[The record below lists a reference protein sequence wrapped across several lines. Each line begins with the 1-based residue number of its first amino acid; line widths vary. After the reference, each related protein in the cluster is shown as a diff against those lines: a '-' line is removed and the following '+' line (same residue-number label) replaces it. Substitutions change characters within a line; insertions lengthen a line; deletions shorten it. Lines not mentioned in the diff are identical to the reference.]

1 MSFHVLRLVSTVFI
15 VSSLFLGQTQEP
27 TSQKPEDKTGKPSGG
42 SPITVVTV
50 ADSSR
55 TELPADF
62 KPLVGLEKRPKLE
75 KTTEYQLI
83 QLFNAEIARVRK
95 PLPLG
100 TKDIVITPDGA
111 VRPGDARLN
120 QLARSVGAAAKVGDQ
135 VKITSIVFREK
146 SVYIEVNGGPKH
158 KSKWYEHISVGG
170 MGGSAGG
177 QDPNQAAATGSAVSL
192 EFKNHVPEMNAAELR
207 QLLYPIFDF
216 SLKSA
221 SQIATETLPPKV
233 QAAVKQH
240 QVLVGMNRDM
250 VILAKE
256 RPEQKFREKDEKGKD
271 YEEWVY
277 GKPPEEVV
285 FVRFVGDEVTQVKT
299 AKVGGA
305 VVIKTEREIDIKDG
319 IASLA
324 SAKPVGNNGNQP
336 AEQQGPT
343 RKPTLRRD
351 DDPPDPAAPTTN
363 APGLA
368 APQHKEEPQWGEK
381 PPGAQQPPTTQQPP
395 PSQPPPA

>member
-1 MSFHVLRLVSTVFI
+1 MSCHVLRLVSAVFI
-15 VSSLFLGQTQEP
+15 ASSLLVGQTQESKP
-27 TSQKPEDKTGKPSGG
+27 QKPDDKTGKPSGS
-42 SPITVVTV
+42 SPITVVTA
-50 ADSSR
+50 ADSSK

-62 KPLVGLEKRPKLE
+62 KPLVGLDKRPKLE
-75 KTTEYQLI
+75 KTTEFQLI

-100 TKDIVITPDGA
+100 TKDIVVTPDGA

-120 QLARSVGAAAKVGDQ
+120 QLASTVGAAAKVGDQ

-146 SVYIEVNGGPKH
+146 SVYIEVNGGPKR
-158 KSKWYEHISVGG
+158 KSKWYEHISISG
-170 MGGSAGG
+170 MGGTAGG
-177 QDPNQAAATGSAVSL
+177 QDPNQAAATGSAISL

-221 SQIATETLPPKV
+221 SQVATETLPPKV
-233 QAAVKQH
+233 QAAVKSH

-256 RPEQKFREKDEKGKD
+256 RPPQKVREKDEKGHE
-271 YEEWVY
+271 YEDWIY

-299 AKVGGA
+299 AKVGGEM
-305 VVIKTEREIDIKDG
+305 VVKTEREIDVKDG
-319 IASLA
+319 VASLA
-324 SAKPVGNNGNQP
+324 SVKPAANNGNQP
-336 AEQQGPT
+336 AEQQQPT

-351 DDPPDPAAPTTN
+351 DDPPDPVAPTTT

-368 APQHKEEPQWGEK
+368 TQQHKKEEPQWGEK
-381 PPGAQQPPTTQQPP
+381 PPTTQQPP